1 MMAGACAAPACAAS
15 ADDAPRPRALLAELP
30 PVDVARAMRVHRGAR
45 VLDASEVSAIVASAE
60 RERARLGIV
69 QRDAHRVPAL
79 DERAT
84 WSTYYLHTGGWL
96 TREHPELVAKL
107 WRAAVAADRAEGWR
121 LLSRADERETAPPVT
136 VRTAELHTVSRRGA
150 LADPRHFDG
159 GSLVTVDVM
168 LSERSDF
175 AGGDLATLEC
185 DETLMPHGPWEQG
198 DALIFPSH
206 KYHCVTPVR
215 QGLRQVLVIEVGEE
229 KYAAGP
235 SS

>member
-1 MMAGACAAPACAAS
+1 MLRGCAPCWPSFRRSTWRVRCACTGT
-15 ADDAPRPRALLAELP
+15 
-30 PVDVARAMRVHRGAR
+30 VAR

-69 QRDAHRVPAL
+69 QRDAHGVPAL

-136 VRTAELHTVSRRGA
+136 VRTAELTRSRAEAPRRPAA
-150 LADPRHFDG
+150 L
-159 GSLVTVDVM
+159 
-168 LSERSDF
+168 
-175 AGGDLATLEC
+175 
-185 DETLMPHGPWEQG
+185 
-198 DALIFPSH
+198 
-206 KYHCVTPVR
+206 
-215 QGLRQVLVIEVGEE
+215 
-229 KYAAGP
+229 
-235 SS
+235 

>member
-1 MMAGACAAPACAAS
+1 MASRAACQLRGALMMAGACAAPACAAS
-15 ADDAPRPRALLAELP
+15 ADDAPRLRALLAELP
-30 PVDVARAMRVHRGAR
+30 PVDVARAMRVHRVAR

-60 RERARLGIV
+60 RESARLGIV
-69 QRDAHRVPAL
+69 QRDAHGVPAL

-159 GSLVTVDVM
+159 GRCAPR
-168 LSERSDF
+168 E
-175 AGGDLATLEC
+175 GLARRRL
-185 DETLMPHGPWEQG
+185 
-198 DALIFPSH
+198 A
-206 KYHCVTPVR
+206 
-215 QGLRQVLVIEVGEE
+215 
-229 KYAAGP
+229 
-235 SS
+235 